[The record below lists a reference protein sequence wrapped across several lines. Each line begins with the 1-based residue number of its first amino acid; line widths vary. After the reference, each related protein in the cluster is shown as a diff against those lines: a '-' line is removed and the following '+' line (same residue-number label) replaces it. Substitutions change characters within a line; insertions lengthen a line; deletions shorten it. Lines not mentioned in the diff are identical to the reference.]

1 MRAWSSPPP
10 AGRGRMADNDTSS
23 CSFRIFVMSALPV
36 DLGIVEGYYGRPW
49 SRPDREREKKD

>member
-1 MRAWSSPPP
+1 
-10 AGRGRMADNDTSS
+10 MADNDTSS

-36 DLGIVEGYYGRPW
+36 DLGIVESYYGRPW